1 METQEIEKIV
11 NKSLDGFHEKHKTSI
26 MEEVA
31 LKSYQTE
38 DEVKAAI
45 KSITDKYDAD
55 IVALQKSLEQG
66 KSTEDKPINF
76 KDALGSGLKDAKE
89 NLLKMK
95 NGGLN
100 NGSVMLT
107 KANEDLDP
115 ANWTGDSYEFA
126 STSDRRGLYEF
137 PFAPIWLRDLLP
149 SSNAT
154 GGTIQYL
161 KEDGDVGAAGVW
173 DGTGPISELTA
184 KPGTAPLFDMV
195 SENIIWIT
203 GITRVKRE
211 MLDDVAWL
219 QGYLARRLTTGR
231 TGLFVAENTQILT
244 KLNANSTAYDGVET
258 VPLKMI
264 YDAAFGQL
272 RDNYYNP
279 SFILMNSREVV
290 TLIAFTQGNVSIAD
304 QFALPAGIV
313 AVINGQLTIG
323 GVPVIGQPGFPA
335 GEFLVVDR
343 NATEFI
349 NRMNPEVRFFEQ
361 DRDNVP
367 KNLITVRA
375 EERILPLVYD
385 DLAIISGSFTPS
397 T

>member
-1 METQEIEKIV
+1 METEEIEKIV
-11 NKSLDGFHEKHKTSI
+11 NKGLDGFYEKHKTSI

-45 KSITDKYDAD
+45 KAITDKYDAD

-66 KSTEDKPINF
+66 KTDDKPVNF
-76 KDALGSGLKDAKE
+76 KSAISEGLNASKDE
-89 NLLKMK
+89 LLKMK
-95 NGGLN
+95 NGGISN
-100 NGSVMLT
+100 SSVMLT

-115 ANWTGDSYEFA
+115 ANWTGDSYELA
-126 STSDRRGLYEF
+126 TTERRGLYEF

-149 SSNAT
+149 ASTSS

-161 KEDGDVGAAGVW
+161 KENGNVGAAGVW
-173 DGTGPISELTA
+173 DGTGPIGELTA

-195 SENIIWIT
+195 TENIFWIA

-211 MLDDVAWL
+211 MLDDIPWL
-219 QGYLARRLTTGR
+219 QGYLSRRLLTGR
-231 TGLFVAENTQILT
+231 TGLFVAENTQILSA
-244 KLNANSTAYDGVET
+244 LNTNSTAYDGAET
-258 VPLKMI
+258 SPLKII

-279 SFILMNSREVV
+279 SFILMNSRDLV
-290 TLIAFTQGNVSIAD
+290 TLIAFTNGTSLSD
-304 QFALPAGIV
+304 DFTLPSGV
-313 AVINGQLTIG
+313 VTYINGQLTIG
-323 GVPVIGQPGFPA
+323 GVPVIGQPGFPQ
-335 GEFLVVDR
+335 GNFLVVDR

-349 NRMNPEVRFFEQ
+349 SRMNPEVRFFEQ

-375 EERILPLVYD
+375 EERILPIVYD
-385 DLAIISGSFTPS
+385 ELAVISGSFTPS